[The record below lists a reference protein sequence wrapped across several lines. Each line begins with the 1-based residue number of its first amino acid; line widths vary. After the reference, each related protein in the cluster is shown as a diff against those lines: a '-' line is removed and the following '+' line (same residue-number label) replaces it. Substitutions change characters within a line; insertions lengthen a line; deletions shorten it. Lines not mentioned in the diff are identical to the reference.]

1 MNSRFFFISLQKVDI
16 MKYLIDFR
24 TFKWAVYT
32 LLCMNLYYTS
42 TEKFW
47 IYIASVTAV
56 AYIVTLIKDTID
68 YFKNK

>member
-1 MNSRFFFISLQKVDI
+1 

-68 YFKNK
+68 YFKKK

>member
-1 MNSRFFFISLQKVDI
+1 
-16 MKYLIDFR
+16 MKYQIDFQ

-42 TEKFW
+42 NEKLW
-47 IYIASVTAV
+47 
-56 AYIVTLIKDTID
+56 AYISTATALAYVITLINDVYDYVSD